1 MALTH
6 PSLDLCMRELEGADP
21 SGMRKWRLA
30 LFASVWHRARVMTT
44 NALDPEGTLLLDLC
58 EEFATPIPRMEQY
71 LEIRLLDLFEHHK
84 RYTAAVDGLVA
95 PLITMGH

>member
-1 MALTH
+1 
-6 PSLDLCMRELEGADP
+6 
-21 SGMRKWRLA
+21 
-30 LFASVWHRARVMTT
+30 MTT

-95 PLITMGH
+95 PLITMGHWCPGRKFTARTYEVQSFLGIDTN